1 MYNDN
6 SVKFLVKD
14 DDKRLVY
21 GIVYEPD
28 VVDTQGDYTDSI
40 EIEKGAHRFMEFYQD
55 IGEAHFV
62 TSPDIK
68 LVESYIAPADFDIT
82 NPITKELQKVQKGSW
97 VIVVKV
103 YNDKVWDEVKDGKLT
118 GFSFEGTARG
128 EDEKTD

>member
-1 MYNDN
+1 MGETNVN
-6 SVKFLVKD
+6 FLIKD

-28 VVDTQGDYTDSI
+28 VIDTQGDFTDAV
-40 EIEKGAHRFMEFYQD
+40 EIEKGAHRFMEHYQE

-62 TSPDIK
+62 TTPDLK
-68 LVESYIAPADFDIT
+68 LVESFIAPSDYEVN
-82 NPITKELQKVQKGSW
+82 NPITGELQKVNKGSW

-103 YNDKVWDEVKDGKLT
+103 YNDKVWEEVKNGSLT

-128 EDEKTD
+128 EG